1 MPGTSSKAH
10 SCSLTQTS
18 QKLKVHSI
26 YSGVMES
33 TLIMWC
39 LELDFMGDLLLWQ
52 TLHVVSRGVA
62 FLVAEVPATVRE
74 NLEFCLM
81 LVGFPPLCLPTVTT
95 LRLGCL
101 PLRTSY
107 IEIKSRRN
115 TLGVEKEVYIAE
127 AGVNYLVYGI
137 NQWISY
143 DNKKSLGAKRD
154 FANKRCLGGV
164 MIWAIGTIY
173 NL

>member
-1 MPGTSSKAH
+1 MSSYGNDFETRMLTTSCIETKSK
-10 SCSLTQTS
+10 
-18 QKLKVHSI
+18 
-26 YSGVMES
+26 
-33 TLIMWC
+33 
-39 LELDFMGDLLLWQ
+39 
-52 TLHVVSRGVA
+52 
-62 FLVAEVPATVRE
+62 
-74 NLEFCLM
+74 
-81 LVGFPPLCLPTVTT
+81 
-95 LRLGCL
+95 
-101 PLRTSY
+101 
-107 IEIKSRRN
+107 RN

-164 MIWAIGTIY
+164 MVWAIGTIY

>member
-1 MPGTSSKAH
+1 
-10 SCSLTQTS
+10 
-18 QKLKVHSI
+18 
-26 YSGVMES
+26 
-33 TLIMWC
+33 
-39 LELDFMGDLLLWQ
+39 MGDLLLWQ

-62 FLVAEVPATVRE
+62 FLAAEVLATVRE

-81 LVGFPPLCLPTVTT
+81 LVSFPPLLSSCDNDFETRMLT
-95 LRLGCL
+95 
-101 PLRTSY
+101 TSY

-173 NL
+173 NP

>member
-1 MPGTSSKAH
+1 
-10 SCSLTQTS
+10 
-18 QKLKVHSI
+18 
-26 YSGVMES
+26 
-33 TLIMWC
+33 
-39 LELDFMGDLLLWQ
+39 MGDLLLWLI
-52 TLHVVSRGVA
+52 LHVVSRDVA
-62 FLVAEVPATVRE
+62 FLVVEALATVRE
-74 NLEFCLM
+74 NLEFCLT
-81 LVGFPPLCLPTVTT
+81 LVSFPPPFMSSYGNDFETRILT
-95 LRLGCL
+95 
-101 PLRTSY
+101 TSY